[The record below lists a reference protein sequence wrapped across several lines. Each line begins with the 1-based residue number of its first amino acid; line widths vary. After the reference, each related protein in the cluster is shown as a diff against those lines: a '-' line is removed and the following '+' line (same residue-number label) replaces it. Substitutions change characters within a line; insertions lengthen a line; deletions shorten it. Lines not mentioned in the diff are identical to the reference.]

1 MTYSIDF
8 RIKVFEVKAREGFTY
23 EETAK
28 YFGIG
33 KTTLVRD
40 SLQLGAE
47 NHAKRSVED
56 GKFRPL
62 RLRIAGK
69 S

>member
-1 MTYSIDF
+1 MYQT
-8 RIKVFEVKAREGFTY
+8 
-23 EETAK
+23 
-28 YFGIG
+28 
-33 KTTLVRD
+33 RD

-62 RLRIAGK
+62 QLRIAGK

>member
-1 MTYSIDF
+1 MCYFVEKKLDYT
-8 RIKVFEVKAREGFTY
+8 IKLH
-23 EETAK
+23 
-28 YFGIG
+28 I
-33 KTTLVRD
+33 RD